1 MKKIVR
7 RNRIR
12 ENFRANL
19 LQEGFTADDVADVFV
34 PFVSAARNVQKGNWL
49 GAAGDLALDAASIGA
64 GFFTGGAGYIPA
76 RAAISAAKAGTKVAA
91 KFGRAAADPLIAV
104 GKKFA
109 KRKTVKGTSG
119 IPNTGKGKKGP
130 WDQAIANA
138 KSGKPAGPKSR
149 GNKKPGG
156 AGTAAAV
163 GAAGGALGGLLGGG
177 GSGSLSDRD
186 IMGKDRPQT
195 GFGNRMQGIDP
206 FRSGEM
212 RTSAG
217 YYDTPVGRRQLYKG
231 AGGGLVAPPS
241 SMYENKVFAQLQ
253 EMVKKSIATREINNV
268 LVTQDMAKNIIQLH
282 EALNTQ
288 NKKLLEENIQSKD
301 GFFEVLDFSV
311 RN

>member
-1 MKKIVR
+1 MKKVVR

-109 KRKTVKGTSG
+109 KRKTVPGTSG
-119 IPNTGKGKKGP
+119 IPNTGKGKRGP

-156 AGTAAAV
+156 AGTAAAI

-177 GSGSLSDRD
+177 GSISDRD

-206 FRSGEM
+206 YRSGEL
-212 RTSAG
+212 RRSAG
-217 YYDTPVGRRQLYKG
+217 YYDTEVGRRQLYKG
-231 AGGGLVAPPS
+231 AGGGMVAPP
-241 SMYENKVFAQLQ
+241 MYNEGKVYTQLQ
-253 EMVKKSIATREINNV
+253 EMVNKSIATREINNV
-268 LVTQDMAKNIIQLH
+268 LVTQDMAKNIVQLH
-282 EALNTQ
+282 EALNTK
-288 NKKLLEENIQSKD
+288 NKKLLEESIQTKD

>member
-19 LQEGFTADDVADVFV
+19 VQEGFTADDVADTFL
-34 PFVSAARNVQKGNWL
+34 PFVSAARNASKGNWW
-49 GAAGDLALDAASIGA
+49 GAAGDLALDAASIAAGA
-64 GFFTGGAGYIPA
+64 FTGGAGYVGA
-76 RAAISAAKAGTKVAA
+76 RAAISAAKAGTKVAT

-138 KSGKPAGPKSR
+138 KSGKPAAKP
-149 GNKKPGG
+149 KKPGGKG

-163 GAAGGALGGLLGGG
+163 GGALGGLLGGG
-177 GSGSLSDRD
+177 GSGSISDRD

-241 SMYENKVFAQLQ
+241 SMYENKVFTQLQ

-268 LVTQDMAKNIIQLH
+268 LVTQDMAKNIVQLH
-282 EALNTQ
+282 EALNTK
-288 NKKLLEENIQSKD
+288 NKKLLEENIQTKD

>member
-1 MKKIVR
+1 MKKVVR
-7 RNRIR
+7 RSHIR
-12 ENFRANL
+12 ESFRANL
-19 LQEGFTADDVADVFV
+19 LQEQVTADDVADVLI
-34 PFVSAARNVQKGNWL
+34 PGVSAVRNFSKGNWL
-49 GAAGDLALDAASIGA
+49 GGIADLGLDAASIAAGA
-64 GFFTGGAGYIPA
+64 FTGGAGYVGA
-76 RAAISAAKAGTKVAA
+76 RAGISALKAGTKVAA
-91 KFGRAAADPLIAV
+91 KMGKAV
-104 GKKFA
+104 ANPAVALTKKVL
-109 KRKTVKGTSG
+109 RKKSVKGTSG

-138 KSGKPAGPKSR
+138 KSGKPAAKP
-149 GNKKPGG
+149 KKPGGKG
-156 AGTAAAV
+156 AGTAAGI
-163 GAAGGALGGLLGGG
+163 GAIAGGMLGGGGG
-177 GSGSLSDRD
+177 GSGGTTDRD

-195 GFGNRMQGIDP
+195 GFRNAYQGIDP

-241 SMYENKVFAQLQ
+241 SMYENKVYTQLQ
-253 EMVKKSIATREINNV
+253 EMVNKSIATREINNV
-268 LVTQDMAKNIIQLH
+268 LVTQDMAKNIVQLH